1 MAQPSPRPSP
11 EQRIR
16 AALWFAERGFGIF
29 SVWSTYPG
37 GRCRC
42 PRSSDCASPGKHPIT
57 ANGFKDATRDP
68 ERIRTLLLAGSE
80 PNYGL
85 VCPDGVF
92 ALDVDTDEELRRIA
106 DLSERYGVLPE
117 TLTTKTAHGQ
127 HLFYSWPDGYPRP
140 IRKLFGFVTRWGN
153 GRLQGYVIGPRS
165 VHASGYEYEPVS
177 GTLEIATLPE
187 QWAAA
192 GVADAPA
199 AAITIIGDQLP
210 SVGGRHD
217 WLRNRARALRGVI
230 NDPAVLRVAVL
241 AENDR
246 LEQPKSAE
254 EVDRAIGEVF
264 EKFGP
269 DTVEEVEDRS
279 SRRIGDD
286 ELDLLGLPDSESFPE
301 QPADVA
307 YDGLLGGLVADLAA
321 GTDASNVGLLGAV
334 LAWSG
339 ALLPGM
345 AYFHRTQTS
354 SPFIALVGE
363 SSVGRKG
370 TAMLRVQDAFS
381 AALGVTPVN
390 RSLLDGVNS
399 GEGLVTALAGR
410 SNYGPVTVIM
420 VEEEYANHLASRA
433 REGSTLDAKMRQAF
447 DGGQLS
453 NRKANDSKTVEPPYW
468 LPALIGITPTEL
480 RAMIG
485 ATALQ
490 NGSANRWL
498 YLPVVKRS
506 TVPLN
511 TPPAFSAE
519 NKADLDK
526 AREAYRLQPP
536 TLSVD
541 PVVRDR
547 LSEYADF
554 LPTASY
560 GIARDLTRRF
570 QVIAFRIALIHALAD
585 RDSTVS
591 TTHLDRALAL
601 TEYARRGIGWVFG
614 ETIGDAYANLLYRH
628 LVAAG
633 ELNQNRIGRR
643 IIRDPVRQQTAIDE
657 LVRIGKAEVLT
668 VHGTGGRPRKVLR
681 PIADSGT
688 FHHFHHYSATATDT
702 NPETAVGMVETAQ
715 RGWWKAGAKVVETGA
730 KVVETTS
737 VTPKPV
743 TSNGASVT
751 CHFYV
756 EHQTQHRWNGS
767 RWVCPVCDPDPEAG

>member
-29 SVWSTYPG
+29 SVWSTFPG

-42 PRSSDCASPGKHPIT
+42 PKGVDCTSPGKHPIGV
-57 ANGFKDATRDP
+57 NGFKDATRDP

-106 DLSERYGVLPE
+106 DLSERYGDLPE

-127 HLFYSWPDGYPRP
+127 HLFYRWPDGYPRP
-140 IRKLFGFVTRWGN
+140 IRKLFGFVTRWGT

-286 ELDLLGLPDSESFPE
+286 ELDLLGVSRSEAFPDDLP
-301 QPADVA
+301 AIA
-307 YDGLLGGLVADLAA
+307 YEGLVGRMVYDLAA
-321 GTDASNVGLLGAV
+321 GTDAGHVGLLGAV
-334 LAWSG
+334 LAFCG

-363 SSVGRKG
+363 STFGRKG
-370 TAMLRVQDAFS
+370 TTMMRAQDAFTK
-381 AALGVTPVN
+381 AFGTMAVNGV
-390 RSLLDGVNS
+390 LLDGINS
-399 GEGLVTALAGR
+399 GEGLVTHLAARKG
-410 SNYGPVTVIM
+410 YGPITALLL
-420 VEEEYANHLASRA
+420 EEEYANNLASRG
-433 REGSTLDAKMRQAF
+433 REGSTLDPKMRLAF

-453 NRKANDSKTVEPPYW
+453 NRKVGDSKVVDPPYW
-468 LPALIGITPTEL
+468 LPALIGITPKEL
-480 RAMIG
+480 RNMIG
-485 ATALQ
+485 LSAMT

-498 YLPVVKRS
+498 YLPVVKRKA
-506 TVPLN
+506 PALN
-511 TPPAFSAE
+511 TPPEFTE
-519 NKADLDK
+519 ETRQELDK
-526 AREAYRLQPP
+526 ARDSYKLQPP

-541 PVVRDR
+541 PAVRDR

-554 LPTASY
+554 LPTVSY
-560 GIARDLTRRF
+560 GLASDLTRRY
-570 QVIAFRIALIHALAD
+570 QVIALRIALIHALAD
-585 RDSTVS
+585 RSSTVES
-591 TTHLDRALAL
+591 KHLDRALAL
-601 TEYARRGIGWVFG
+601 TEYARQGIGWVFG
-614 ETIGDAYANLLYRH
+614 DTIGDAYANLLYRQ
-628 LVAAG
+628 LVEEG
-633 ELNQNRIGRR
+633 ELTQNRITRGV
-643 IIRDPVRQQTAIDE
+643 IRDPIKRQAAVDE
-657 LVRIGKAEVLT
+657 LLRIGKAEIVT
-668 VHGTGGRPRKVLR
+668 VSGTGGRSRKLLR
-681 PIADSGT
+681 PTPGSGA
-688 FHHFHHYSATATDT
+688 FVHFVHSSAIRHG
-702 NPETAVGMVETAQ
+702 ETVDERVFMDESVQT
-715 RGWWKAGAKVVETGA
+715 GWTKAGEKVDERWTKA
-730 KVVETTS
+730 PNDPPLTENS
-737 VTPKPV
+737 V